1 MSLLDASEQTE
12 LSYDK
17 EKLLLVLS
25 IFILSGK
32 KDIIIVPEIIQRI
45 MSLFV
50 GIINCDDFKVS
61 LFCLLF
67 RRKIS

>member
-32 KDIIIVPEIIQRI
+32 KDIMIVPEIIQRI
-45 MSLFV
+45 ISIFV
-50 GIINCDDFKVS
+50 GIMSGDDFKVS
-61 LFCLLF
+61 LCSMLF
-67 RRKIS
+67 